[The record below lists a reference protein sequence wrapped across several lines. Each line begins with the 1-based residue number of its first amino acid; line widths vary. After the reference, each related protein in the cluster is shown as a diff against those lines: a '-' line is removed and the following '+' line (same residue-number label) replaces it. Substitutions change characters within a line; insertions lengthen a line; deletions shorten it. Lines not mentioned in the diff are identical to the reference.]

1 MTGFLA
7 FLFFHNHTHHN
18 HFTSITIIFTIMDAD
33 TQSSRK
39 DADNYKRKK
48 DKYKT
53 KDAIPTYPEPEGE
66 PSY

>member
-7 FLFFHNHTHHN
+7 FIN
-18 HFTSITIIFTIMDAD
+18 FTITIITIMDAVSQS
-33 TQSSRK
+33 QSSRK
-39 DADNYKRKK
+39 DADDYTRKR

>member
-1 MTGFLA
+1 
-7 FLFFHNHTHHN
+7 
-18 HFTSITIIFTIMDAD
+18 MDAVSQS
-33 TQSSRK
+33 QSSRK

-48 DKYKT
+48 NTYKT